1 MRTLRLII
9 ILFITATL
17 QESISQQVVFRQ
29 PSSYVLGFIGNDSIS
44 LSSVNYKSFR
54 IYFTESSYT
63 ANHLNEIE
71 RELDIAYNKIL
82 SVLNI
87 SSYNNGIYLLAVDSK
102 EEMNK
107 VMGYKIKGGAA
118 KGHDLVFFVYN
129 QNIRPQFKHEIFHL
143 ISYEIWG
150 LTNYR
155 LLDEGGA
162 TYTDNYCFYDNPMY
176 SINAYY
182 LQQKKL
188 FPLDSLIN
196 RFDNQVKKSDV
207 IAYIQS
213 AGIYKYLYE
222 KYGVEKMKLLWTGG
236 FENFNSIYGFS
247 IEELETEWISFI
259 KTIPIPKDFDINKL
273 KEGCG

>member
-1 MRTLRLII
+1 MKKLILTITFISTILTTCYCQQI
-9 ILFITATL
+9 I
-17 QESISQQVVFRQ
+17 FRH
-29 PSSYVLGFIGNDSIS
+29 PSPYVLGFIGNDSIS

-54 IYFTESSYT
+54 IYFKDSSYT
-63 ANHLNEIE
+63 ANHLNDIKK
-71 RELDIAYNKIL
+71 ELDIAYDKIL
-82 SVLNI
+82 TVLNI
-87 SSYNNGIYLLAVDSK
+87 PTYNNGIYLLAVDSK
-102 EEMNK
+102 EEMLK

-129 QNIRPQFKHEIFHL
+129 PTIRPQFKHEIFHL
-143 ISYEIWG
+143 ISYETWG

-176 SINAYY
+176 TINSYY

-196 RFDNQVKKSDV
+196 SFDKQAKKNDV

-213 AGIYKYLYE
+213 AGIFKYLYE

-236 FENFNSIYGFS
+236 FENFNSIYGFP
-247 IEELETEWISFI
+247 IKELETEWINFI
-259 KTIPIPKDFDINKL
+259 NTIPVPKDFDINKL

>member
-1 MRTLRLII
+1 MRTL
-9 ILFITATL
+9 ILTIHFLTTVF
-17 QESISQQVVFRQ
+17 QDSFSQQIVFRQ

-54 IYFTESSYT
+54 IYFKDSSYT
-63 ANHLNEIE
+63 AAHLDNIE
-71 RELDIAYNKIL
+71 RELDIAFSNIL

-87 SSYNNGIYLLAVDSK
+87 SSYNNGIYLIAVDSK
-102 EEMNK
+102 EEMQK

-129 QNIRPQFKHEIFHL
+129 ENIRPQFKHEIFHI
-143 ISYEIWG
+143 ISYETWG

-162 TYTDNYCFYDNPMY
+162 TYIDNFCFYDNPMY

-182 LQQKKL
+182 LQNKKL
-188 FPLDSLIN
+188 FPLDSLVN
-196 RFDNQVKKSDV
+196 NFDSQAKKSDV

-213 AGIYKYLYE
+213 AGVFKYLYE

-236 FENFNSIYGFS
+236 FENFKSIYGFS
-247 IEELETEWISFI
+247 IQQLETDWLNFI
-259 KTIPIPKDFDINKL
+259 KTVPIPKDFDINKL

>member
-1 MRTLRLII
+1 MRTL
-9 ILFITATL
+9 ILTIFFLTTVF
-17 QESISQQVVFRQ
+17 QDSFSQQIVFRQ

-54 IYFTESSYT
+54 IYFNDSSFT
-63 ANHLNEIE
+63 ANHLIEIE
-71 RELDIAYNKIL
+71 HELDIAYNEIL

-87 SSYNNGIYLLAVDSK
+87 PSYDNGIYLLAVDSK
-102 EEMNK
+102 EEMQK
-107 VMGYKIKGGAA
+107 VMGYRIKGGAA
-118 KGHDLVFFVYN
+118 QGHDLVFFVYN
-129 QNIRPQFKHEIFHL
+129 ENIRPQFKHEIFHL

-150 LTNYR
+150 PTKYR

-162 TYTDNYCFYDNPMY
+162 TYTDNFCFYDNPMY

-182 LQQKKL
+182 LQRNKL

-196 RFDNQVKKSDV
+196 NFDNQAKKSDV

-213 AGIYKYLYE
+213 AGIFKYLYE
-222 KYGVEKMKLLWTGG
+222 KYGVEKMKLLWTDG
-236 FENFNSIYGFS
+236 FENFESIYGFS
-247 IEELETEWISFI
+247 TRQLETDWLNFI
-259 KTIPIPKDFDINKL
+259 ITVPIPKDFDNNKL

>member
-1 MRTLRLII
+1 MRKLIFT
-9 ILFITATL
+9 ILFVTAIF
-17 QESISQQVVFRQ
+17 QDSISQQIVFRQ
-29 PSSYVLGFIGNDSIS
+29 PSSYVLSFIGNDSIT

-54 IYFTESSYT
+54 IYYKDSSYT
-63 ANHLNEIE
+63 ANHLIDIE
-71 RELDIAYNKIL
+71 KELDIAYHKIL

-87 SSYNNGIYLLAVDSK
+87 PSYDNGIYLLAVDSK
-102 EEMNK
+102 EEMQK

-143 ISYEIWG
+143 ISYESWG

-155 LLDEGGA
+155 LLEECSA

-188 FPLDSLIN
+188 FPLDCLVN
-196 RFDNQVKKSDV
+196 NFDNQSKKSDV

-213 AGIYKYLYE
+213 AGIFKYLYE

-236 FENFNSIYGFS
+236 FENFKSIYGLS
-247 IEELETEWISFI
+247 IEQLETDWLNFI
-259 KTIPIPKDFDINKL
+259 KTVPIPKDFDINKL
-273 KEGCG
+273 KDGCG

>member
-1 MRTLRLII
+1 MKKLILTITFISTILTTCYCQQI
-9 ILFITATL
+9 I
-17 QESISQQVVFRQ
+17 FRQ
-29 PSSYVLGFIGNDSIS
+29 PSPYVLGFIGNDSIS

-54 IYFTESSYT
+54 IYFKDSSYT
-63 ANHLNEIE
+63 ANHLNDIKK
-71 RELDIAYNKIL
+71 ELDIAYDKIL
-82 SVLNI
+82 TVLNI
-87 SSYNNGIYLLAVDSK
+87 PTYNNGIYLLAVDSK
-102 EEMNK
+102 EEMLK

-129 QNIRPQFKHEIFHL
+129 PTIRPQFKHEIFHL
-143 ISYEIWG
+143 ISYETWG

-176 SINAYY
+176 TINSYY

-196 RFDNQVKKSDV
+196 SFDKQAKKNDV

-213 AGIYKYLYE
+213 AGIFKYLYE

-236 FENFNSIYGFS
+236 FENFNSIYGFP
-247 IEELETEWISFI
+247 IKKLETDWINFI
-259 KTIPIPKDFDINKL
+259 NTIPVPKDFDINKL

>member
-1 MRTLRLII
+1 M
-9 ILFITATL
+9 TAAFHAGF
-17 QESISQQVVFRQ
+17 SQQIIFRQ

-54 IYFTESSYT
+54 IYFKDSSYT
-63 ANHLNEIE
+63 ADHLIDIE
-71 RELDIAYNKIL
+71 QELDIAYSKIL

-87 SSYNNGIYLLAVDSK
+87 ASYNNGIYLLAVDSK
-102 EEMNK
+102 EEMQK

-143 ISYEIWG
+143 ISYETWG

-188 FPLDSLIN
+188 FPLDSLVN
-196 RFDNQVKKSDV
+196 SFDSQAKKSDV

-213 AGIYKYLYE
+213 AGIFKYLYE

-236 FENFNSIYGFS
+236 FENFDSIYGFS
-247 IEELETEWISFI
+247 IEQLEMDWLDFI
-259 KTIPIPKDFDINKL
+259 RTVPVPKDFDINKL

>member
-1 MRTLRLII
+1 MRTLLLTL
-9 ILFITATL
+9 LFMTATF
-17 QESISQQVVFRQ
+17 EDSFSQQIVFRQ
-29 PSSYVLGFIGNDSIS
+29 PSSYLLSFIGNDSVN

-54 IYFTESSYT
+54 IYFKDSSYT
-63 ANHLNEIE
+63 ADHLVDIE
-71 RELDIAYNKIL
+71 QELDIAYSKIL

-87 SSYNNGIYLLAVDSK
+87 PTYNKGIYLLAVDSK
-102 EEMNK
+102 EEMQK

-129 QNIRPQFKHEIFHL
+129 QNIRPQFRHEIFHL
-143 ISYEIWG
+143 LSYETWG

-182 LQQKKL
+182 LHQKKL
-188 FPLDSLIN
+188 FPLDSLVN
-196 RFDNQVKKSDV
+196 GFDNQAKKSDV

-213 AGIYKYLYE
+213 AGIFKYLYE
-222 KYGVEKMKLLWTGG
+222 KYGVEKMKLLWVDG

-247 IEELETEWISFI
+247 ILQLEIDWLNFI
-259 KTIPIPKDFDINKL
+259 KTVPIPKDFDINKL

>member
-1 MRTLRLII
+1 MRILGLVII
-9 ILFITATL
+9 FITAASG
-17 QESISQQVVFRQ
+17 ECFSQQIIFRQ
-29 PSSYVLGFIGNDSIS
+29 PSSYVQSFIGNDSIT

-54 IYFTESSYT
+54 IYFRDSSYT
-63 ANHLNEIE
+63 SSHLTEIE
-71 RELDIAYNKIL
+71 QELDIAYYRIL

-87 SSYNNGIYLLAVDSK
+87 PSYDYGIYLLAVDSK
-102 EEMNK
+102 EEMQK

-129 QNIRPQFKHEIFHL
+129 QNIRPQFKHELFHL
-143 ISYEIWG
+143 ISYETWG

-188 FPLDSLIN
+188 FPIAALIN
-196 RFDNQVKKSDV
+196 DFDNQAKKSDV
-207 IAYIQS
+207 IAYLQS
-213 AGIYKYLYE
+213 AGIFKYLYE
-222 KYGVEKMKLLWTGG
+222 KYGAEKMKLLWTKG
-236 FENFNSIYGFS
+236 FEHFKSIYGIS
-247 IEELETEWISFI
+247 IEQLETEWLNFI
-259 KTIPIPKDFDINKL
+259 KTVPIPDDFDIDRL

>member
-1 MRTLRLII
+1 MRTL
-9 ILFITATL
+9 ILTILLLTAAF
-17 QESISQQVVFRQ
+17 QDGFSQQIGFRQ

-54 IYFTESSYT
+54 IYFKDSSYT
-63 ANHLNEIE
+63 ANHLSDIE
-71 RELDIAYNKIL
+71 QELDIAYSKIL

-87 SSYNNGIYLLAVDSK
+87 QTYNHGVYLLAVDSK
-102 EEMNK
+102 EEMQK

-143 ISYEIWG
+143 ISFETWG

-155 LLDEGGA
+155 ILEEGGA
-162 TYTDNYCFYDNPMY
+162 TYADNYCFYDNPMY

-188 FPLDSLIN
+188 FAIDSLVDN
-196 RFDNQVKKSDV
+196 FDNLMKKSDV
-207 IAYIQS
+207 ITYIQS
-213 AGIYKYLYE
+213 AGIFKYLYE
-222 KYGVEKMKLLWTGG
+222 KYGVEKIKLLWTGG
-236 FENFNSIYGFS
+236 FENFKSIYGFS
-247 IEELETEWISFI
+247 IGQLETDWLNFI
-259 KTIPIPKDFDINKL
+259 KTVPIPKDFDINKL

>member
-1 MRTLRLII
+1 MLLLTI
-9 ILFITATL
+9 TL
-17 QESISQQVVFRQ
+17 QDSFSQQVVFRQ
-29 PSSYVLGFIGNDSIS
+29 PSSYVLGFIGNDSIT
-44 LSSVNYKSFR
+44 LSSVNYKAFR
-54 IYFTESSYT
+54 IYFRDSSYT
-63 ANHLNEIE
+63 SNHLSEIKQ
-71 RELDIAYNKIL
+71 ELDIAYSKIL

-87 SSYNNGIYLLAVDSK
+87 TSYDNGIYLLAVDSK
-102 EEMNK
+102 EEMQQ

-143 ISYEIWG
+143 VSFETWG
-150 LTNYR
+150 LTNFR

-162 TYTDNYCFYDNPMY
+162 TYTDNYCFYDNPIN

-188 FPLDSLIN
+188 FPLDSLVN
-196 RFDNQVKKSDV
+196 SFDSQAKISDL

-213 AGIYKYLYE
+213 AGIFKYLYE
-222 KYGVEKMKLLWTGG
+222 KYGVEKMKLLWTDG
-236 FENFNSIYGFS
+236 FDKFYSIYGFT
-247 IEELETEWISFI
+247 IGQLETDWVNFI
-259 KTIPIPKDFDINKL
+259 KTVPVPKDFDINKL

>member
-1 MRTLRLII
+1 MRTLLLILLLI
-9 ILFITATL
+9 TTFIK
-17 QESISQQVVFRQ
+17 ESFSQQVVFRQ
-29 PSSYVLGFIGNDSIS
+29 PSSYVLSYLGNDTIP

-54 IYFTESSYT
+54 IYFKDSSYT
-63 ANHLNEIE
+63 SNHLTEIE
-71 RELDIAYNKIL
+71 QELDMAYSKIL

-87 SSYNNGIYLLAVDSK
+87 SAYENGIYLLAVDSK
-102 EEMNK
+102 EEMEK

-143 ISYEIWG
+143 ISYETWG
-150 LTNYR
+150 LTNHR

-188 FPLDSLIN
+188 FPLDSLVDS
-196 RFDNQVKKSDV
+196 FDNQAKKSDV

-213 AGIYKYLYE
+213 AGIFKYLYE

-236 FENFNSIYGFS
+236 FEKFKSIYGFS
-247 IEELETEWISFI
+247 TEQLETEWLNFI
-259 KTIPIPKDFDINKL
+259 ETVPIPKDFDINKL

>member
-1 MRTLRLII
+1 MRTLILI
-9 ILFITATL
+9 ILFITVNI
-17 QESISQQVVFRQ
+17 QNSFSQQIVFRQ
-29 PSSYVLGFIGNDSIS
+29 PSSYVLSFIGNDSIS

-54 IYFTESSYT
+54 IYFKDSYYT
-63 ANHLNEIE
+63 ASHLEDIE
-71 RELDIAYNKIL
+71 QELEIAYSKIL

-102 EEMNK
+102 EEMQN

-143 ISYEIWG
+143 ISYETWG

-176 SINAYY
+176 SINSYY
-182 LQQKKL
+182 LQQKNY
-188 FPLDSLIN
+188 SHLI
-196 RFDNQVKKSDV
+196 V
-207 IAYIQS
+207 
-213 AGIYKYLYE
+213 
-222 KYGVEKMKLLWTGG
+222 
-236 FENFNSIYGFS
+236 
-247 IEELETEWISFI
+247 
-259 KTIPIPKDFDINKL
+259 
-273 KEGCG
+273 